1 MKKLLLFS
9 LVVLLFSCQ
18 DKEAIR
24 KENAL
29 KAAQKTEETYNAISK
44 SWRFYNTG
52 FSPEALQATE
62 VWMEWNSF
70 ITELQQKPQ
79 TDIGAFQKKTKKLVE
94 KAEALSTT
102 IPPVFNKI
110 QIQSRIDVLITK
122 FKMLNTYIHLDD
134 IPVEKVLQMIDE
146 INTDLASIVSR
157 METILEKSRILQ
169 EEGENEML
177 RMMNDSLRQQP

>member
-62 VWMEWNSF
+62 DWMEWNSF